1 MTDEKQDLDNLT
13 KHPGWLRLV
22 EHGLKEIDGRV
33 QTAMTN
39 AAGERDD
46 IMALNQLRQC
56 IAAKQA
62 IEALIA
68 WPTSRLNVLIETE
81 KRNDPQWASKGG
93 FSRRGGL

>member
-22 EHGLKEIDGRV
+22 EQGRREIDARV
-33 QTAMTN
+33 QIAMTN

-62 IEALIA
+62 IETFIA
-68 WPTSRLNVLIETE
+68 WPTSRLRNLIASEE
-81 KRNDPQWASKGG
+81 RNAVQMVPQL
-93 FSRRGGL
+93 SRRGGL